1 MKYLMLFICF
11 FLIHCGQQ
19 SQNSS
24 VKTSTGQ
31 RGIQQTSPA
40 DTGTGHRSTHQ
51 NQRWTG
57 SLKISNTTIYQDFLQ
72 ANGICDTL
80 TWNVGNGRCG
90 KWDSTADV
98 ELIFEKNSL
107 PSSVELRITP
117 HSETSSNPYFQSP
130 HIISVKGE
138 ANADNHGFQAR
149 LSEYS
154 ARFGSAG
161 SNFSIIIQS
170 EEGTPEER
178 IINMDIFYGGRAH
191 QDIKIGTLNLENQS
205 KPVSTSDPQVTPG
218 R

>member
-11 FLIHCGQQ
+11 FLIHCDQQKHSSAGDPTVQRDHQRPPTGTDRRGIHQ
-19 SQNSS
+19 SQ
-24 VKTSTGQ
+24 
-31 RGIQQTSPA
+31 
-40 DTGTGHRSTHQ
+40 
-51 NQRWTG
+51 RWIG
-57 SLKISNTTIYQDFLQ
+57 SLKTSNTTIYQEFLQ

-107 PSSVELRITP
+107 PSPVELRITP
-117 HSETSSNPYFQSP
+117 HLETSSNPYFQAS
-130 HIISVKGE
+130 HIIAVKGE
-138 ANADNHGFQAR
+138 ANNAGDYGFQAR

-154 ARFGSAG
+154 ARFGSMR
-161 SNFSIIIQS
+161 SNFSVIIKS

-178 IINMDIFYGGRAH
+178 IINMDIFYGGRVH
-191 QDIKIGTLNLENQS
+191 QDVRIGALSLENPS
-205 KPVSTSDPQVTPG
+205 KPVSTSDERVTPG